1 MNNDFRRLIFV
12 FFVIFIV
19 FVSGFSVFA
28 QDPEIKTG
36 TSYQPVR
43 SVDLGVTS
51 LTLEPGETYT
61 FSVSFE
67 PEDPPVTRL
76 TWFNTDNTV
85 IAVNQLTNTVTA
97 LTPGTAKVMAESFD
111 KEAYVVCEITV
122 SGTQEKDLSGMVE
135 GKALLTLSEEDRAK
149 IKASQINRYLDL
161 LEMSVFNEETLQK
174 LQNRTM
180 DVMAKVHPGT
190 EEAES
195 ELALALGM
203 TRAYP
208 MKHLHLVSLY
218 GTLSQILE
226 FVKDN
231 EDLIRIFKGHDI
243 YIFDPRPES
252 DASPLL
258 SKDTQ
263 GTDTTMLQGHVE
275 ELTSVSTIHKLGYT
289 GKGVTLAIVDT
300 GLNSSHEQYNGRVI
314 AENCFSY
321 SWHCKRIPGCVPC
334 DENDKDCDPEKC
346 YDCDNNPISACEG
359 GSVENYGETYS
370 AFPGGAVKLNEFNHG
385 SHVAGISAGKDG
397 MAPGANI
404 VAVEVQSEYYFP
416 KNISDDNPD
425 GYGVTLFNHDIY
437 AGYDWLLE
445 IQDELKKEGKPIS
458 ILNLSLGGGQH
469 ADYCDNDDDC
479 AEEYEYFRDLNAAG
493 ILPAA
498 ASGNEFL
505 DDAVASPGCLSDSLT
520 VGALADMEKPY
531 ISCYSNHNPVVDI
544 LAPGTQLRSAYLVD
558 NDGKP
563 GTNTYGQMSG
573 TSMATPV
580 VSGALALI
588 MEAFPGKTIEEYKA
602 ILVEM
607 STRTADRRN
616 SNNQKNLNF
625 TTDDGTGTVF
635 PFTKPVL
642 DFSNFQD
649 PKSETKTVMINDTS
663 GEVNMYTGIKTKNS
677 EAAIIADMDK
687 EKAKVI
693 VSGDVTAAG
702 RDANGVVAYAASGES
717 EFALSVTGNIIA
729 DNAAIV
735 IDEKSRGNIDIL
747 VTEKIAG
754 RNVGILIDD
763 NVITKEVSG
772 NTPLSNVTITAYEI
786 DPKDNVVKFKNGNRT
801 AEKALEKSINYI
813 IRMDQPENG
822 GLTAVT
828 EQGESWL
835 KLNHGY
841 KTANPGE
848 TVYFALIPVKSE
860 DFDPEGYDFQVFDK
874 KTGRRLPK
882 TADGLFFTTVRNGGP
897 VHVFAK
903 AFPKPEPQEPQR
915 SIEFYRIAD
924 FFDHHEMPKTGFS
937 ALKPQSLS
945 VQPLNVNYTP
955 TRLTL
960 QLPTLDV
967 EAKIVTV
974 PDIDGAYPVEWL
986 GNAVGMLEGS
996 NMPGEG
1002 ITVLTGHN
1010 HLNTTEAGP
1019 FALLRELETGDSF
1032 MITDS
1037 RGTMQTW
1044 HVYRNAK
1051 IPAGGFSRIAGDVKD
1066 NALLLITCEDES
1078 PDGGYLNRRVVL
1090 AEKQ

>member
-1 MNNDFRRLIFV
+1 MKNIKYL
-12 FFVIFIV
+12 FVIIIV
-19 FVSGFSVFA
+19 FLSFSVIPVSA
-28 QDPEIKTG
+28 QVRESG
-36 TSYQPVR
+36 TSYRPIEK
-43 SVDLGVTS
+43 VDLGVTS
-51 LTLEPGETYT
+51 LTLEVGDKYT

-67 PEDPPVTRL
+67 PEEPPVTRL

-111 KEAYVVCEITV
+111 KEAYAVCEITV

-135 GKALLTLSEEDRAK
+135 GKALLMLSAEDRAK

-174 LQNRTM
+174 LQNQTM
-180 DVMAKVHPGT
+180 DVMAEVRPGT

-289 GKGVTLAIVDT
+289 GKGVTLAIADT
-300 GLNSSHEQYNGRVI
+300 GLNRDHEQFAGRVI
-314 AENCFSY
+314 RENCFSW
-321 SWHCKRIPGCVPC
+321 SWHCKPIPGCVPC
-334 DENDKDCDPEKC
+334 DENDKECDPEKC
-346 YDCDNNPISACEG
+346 YDCENNLISACEG
-359 GSVENYGETYS
+359 GSIENYGETYS
-370 AFPGGAVKLNEFNHG
+370 AFPGGAVKLNKFNHG

-397 MAPGANI
+397 MAPEAKI
-404 VAVEVQSEYYFP
+404 VAVQVQSEYYFP
-416 KNISDDNPD
+416 ENISDDNPD

-458 ILNLSLGGGQH
+458 ILNLSLGSGQH
-469 ADYCDNDDDC
+469 ADYCDNDDNC
-479 AEEYEYFRDLNAAG
+479 AEEYEYLRYLNAAG

-505 DDAVASPGCLSDSLT
+505 DDAVASPGCMSNT
-520 VGALADMEKPY
+520 MAVGALADMDTPY
-531 ISCYSNHNPVVDI
+531 IVCYSNHNPVVDI
-544 LAPGTQLRSAYLVD
+544 LAPGTNIWSAYLVD

-563 GTNTYGQMSG
+563 GTNTYGRMSG

-588 MEAFPGKTIEEYKA
+588 MEAFPGKTLEEYET

-616 SNNQKNLNF
+616 SNNQENLNF

-642 DFSNFQD
+642 DFSNFNEPQSQTD
-649 PKSETKTVMINDTS
+649 TVMISDENS
-663 GEVNMYTGIKTKNS
+663 GVTLIREVRTENK
-677 EAAIIADMDK
+677 EAAIAAELND

-693 VSGDVTAAG
+693 VSGDVTAGG
-702 RDANGVVAYAASGES
+702 RNANGVAAKVTS
-717 EFALSVTGNIIA
+717 EEGAFSLSVTGNVIA

-735 IDEKSRGNIDIL
+735 IDENSRGTIDIL
-747 VTEKIAG
+747 VTEKIEG
-754 RNVGILIDD
+754 RNAGILLDENVVPKAD
-763 NVITKEVSG
+763 NG
-772 NTPLSNVTITAYEI
+772 NASLSNVTITAYEI
-786 DPKDNVVKFKNGNRT
+786 NPKNRVVISKTGNRS
-801 AEKALEKSINYI
+801 AETSMERSINYI

-822 GLTAVT
+822 VITVVDG
-828 EQGESWL
+828 QGKDRE
-835 KLNHGY
+835 KINHDY
-841 KTANPGE
+841 WTANPGE
-848 TVYFALIPVKSE
+848 NVYFAVTPIASD
-860 DFDPEGYDFQVFDK
+860 DFDPEEYDFQVFDK
-874 KTGRRLPK
+874 KTGRRLSK
-882 TADGLFFTTVRNGGP
+882 TTDGLFFTTVRNGGP
-897 VHVFAK
+897 VHVFAQ
-903 AFPKPEPQEPQR
+903 AFPKPEPQR

-937 ALKPQSLS
+937 AIHPLSLPEQPMS
-945 VQPLNVNYTP
+945 VDYTP

-967 EAKIVTV
+967 GSEIVTV
-974 PDIDGAYPVEWL
+974 PYIDGNYPVEWL
-986 GNAVGMLEGS
+986 GSAVGMLEGS

-1019 FALLRELETGDSF
+1019 FALLRELEAGDSF

-1037 RGTMQTW
+1037 RGTMQAW

-1051 IPAGGFSRIAGDVKD
+1051 IPADGFSRIAGDVKE
-1066 NALLLITCEDES
+1066 NSMILITCEDES
-1078 PDGGYLNRRVVL
+1078 SDGGYINRRVIL
-1090 AEKQ
+1090 AEPSS